1 MKPYETLWN
10 LWNPMK
16 SYEILWNHHLL
27 MLQTPA
33 LLQHLPDL
41 RANTARHRPVHHH
54 AAHGDA
60 FRNAPQRGK
69 ELVVLHGREG
79 RQQHD
84 DHPTGGQQIGVAQ
97 LQGVQSTADLLGAV
111 NSELAVG
118 EGAVGWFLMGSR
130 DNHKKESEG
139 NFIDDFPRETVI
151 FHRI

>member
-1 MKPYETLWN
+1 MKPYET
-10 LWNPMK
+10 
-16 SYEILWNHHLL
+16 YEILWNHMKFYETTICWCFKRQLCFNIFQIFGL
-27 MLQTPA
+27 TPPGIA
-33 LLQHLPDL
+33 QF
-41 RANTARHRPVHHH
+41 TTH